1 VREKGTGREGDW
13 VVGARVEEEVE
24 RGRVGWEW
32 AMAASRRESLL
43 VAGSL
48 LKAATRVR
56 L

>member
-1 VREKGTGREGDW
+1 MREKGTGREGDW
-13 VVGARVEEEVE
+13 LVGARFEEEVG
-24 RGRVGWEW
+24 RGRVGWGGV
-32 AMAASRRESLL
+32 MAASRRESWL